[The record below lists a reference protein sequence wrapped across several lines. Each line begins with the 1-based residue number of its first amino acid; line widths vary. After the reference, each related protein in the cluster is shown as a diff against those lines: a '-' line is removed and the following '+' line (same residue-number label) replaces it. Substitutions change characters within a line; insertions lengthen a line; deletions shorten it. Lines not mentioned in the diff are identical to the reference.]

1 MIAAPKYGFVFLAMP
16 KCASS
21 AIEAAVG
28 SQGLFSLSRNPLKHM
43 AASEFEDLV
52 APLIDFAGYP
62 RSSYETLCLFREPI
76 DWLHSWWRY
85 RSRPA
90 LADPHS
96 PRHEN
101 YTGHVTFEEFIESYI
116 REDADYAR
124 ITRQA
129 QFVSDTAGRV
139 CVDRIFK
146 YEQSHDLLDYLKTK
160 LGLEIAIDRV
170 NVSPERELQISD
182 RARAVLR
189 EFLAPEY
196 AIYEGL

>member
-1 MIAAPKYGFVFLAMP
+1 VIAAPQHGFVFLAMP

-21 AIEAAVG
+21 AIEAAVTR
-28 SQGLFSLSRNPLKHM
+28 QGLFSLSRNPLKHM
-43 AASEFEDLV
+43 QASEFEELV

-90 LADPHS
+90 LAN
-96 PRHEN
+96 PRSQKHEN
-101 YTGHVTFEEFIESYI
+101 YTGHITFEEFTEAHI
-116 REDADYAR
+116 REDSEYAR
-124 ITRQA
+124 LTRQA
-129 QFVSDTAGRV
+129 EFVSDAEGTV

-146 YEQSHDLLDYLKTK
+146 YEQSQDLLDYLKTK
-160 LGLEIAIDRV
+160 LEVEIAFDRI
-170 NVSPERELQISD
+170 NVSPVREFEISD

-189 EFLAPEY
+189 DFLAPEY
-196 AIYEGL
+196 AIYERL